1 MTSLSAG
8 AGAAAGGKKTVVIA
22 LDGGAASGKGTLS
35 KAIAAAFNLAH
46 LVSRMGCMAV
56 CRFCMMA
63 NTYAEHVCIKTS
75 PA

>member
-1 MTSLSAG
+1 MAG
-8 AGAAAGGKKTVVIA
+8 AKKTVVIA

-46 LVSRMGCMAV
+46 LVSRMGCMVV

-63 NTYAEHVCIKTS
+63 KTFAFYVRIKTPPVWVS
-75 PA
+75 VLQLP